1 MNKHEEDTKK
11 YQAII
16 LTELK
21 NYIVKVKAIIEA
33 EGLIATADEM
43 LIRLDDIISK
53 LNTNNNDQ

>member
-1 MNKHEEDTKK
+1 MNKHEEDIKK